1 MTCVKDLTVVLM
13 MTVAVPWEMSLD
25 SAQAA
30 LILPHPHTFCALGN
44 GAPYP
49 PRHLLPSFF
58 PFFPASF
65 LSQCKMFI
73 HKYHCLL
80 FAIPG

>member
-1 MTCVKDLTVVLM
+1 MKDLTVILM

-30 LILPHPHTFCALGN
+30 LILLDPHTFCALGN

-49 PRHLLPSFF
+49 PRHLLSSFL
-58 PFFPASF
+58 PSF
-65 LSQCKMFI
+65 LSSFLPKSM
-73 HKYHCLL
+73 
-80 FAIPG
+80 

>member
-1 MTCVKDLTVVLM
+1 MTYVKELTVILM

-25 SAQAA
+25 SAQVA
-30 LILPHPHTFCALGN
+30 LILLHPHTFCAVGN

-58 PFFPASF
+58 PASF
-65 LSQCKMFI
+65 LSQCKIFI